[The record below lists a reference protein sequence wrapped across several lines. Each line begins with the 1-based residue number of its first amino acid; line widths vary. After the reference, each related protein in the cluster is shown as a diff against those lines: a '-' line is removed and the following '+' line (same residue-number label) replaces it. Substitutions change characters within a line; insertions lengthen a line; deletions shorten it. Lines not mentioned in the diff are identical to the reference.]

1 MHCGRVTEMTCSAG
15 GSPGRPPWQD
25 RGYLDLGQKGVNGGH
40 VWQGGGDV
48 QEFLGHSP
56 PQLQVLQRPLG
67 TMPQLHPRGTAQPGA
82 LPLHAVRAVVGGT
95 ERGESAV
102 SPGTRPLPPPRG
114 AWLVSPPVWSPSSPP
129 GCRECLRLRGLRGLC
144 PAEVSPSSNRLVA
157 QLRDWGC

>member
-1 MHCGRVTEMTCSAG
+1 MRCGRVTEMTCPAG

-48 QEFLGHSP
+48 QEFLGHSL

-82 LPLHAVRAVVGGT
+82 LPLHAVRAVVGDPRE
-95 ERGESAV
+95 ER
-102 SPGTRPLPPPRG
+102 
-114 AWLVSPPVWSPSSPP
+114 AWSV
-129 GCRECLRLRGLRGLC
+129 RERGLC
-144 PAEVSPSSNRLVA
+144 PHPGEPGLCHPQCGPRLLHRAAGSVCVCGASEVYAL
-157 QLRDWGC
+157 QK